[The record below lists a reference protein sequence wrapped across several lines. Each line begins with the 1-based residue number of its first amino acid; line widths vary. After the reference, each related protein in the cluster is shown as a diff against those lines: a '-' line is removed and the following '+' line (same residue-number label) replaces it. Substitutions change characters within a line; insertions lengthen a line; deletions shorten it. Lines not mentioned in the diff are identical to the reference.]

1 MKVTFEEAWNNTHNL
16 HLMPAG
22 GGVGRYKATCTS
34 MKEMIYLVVD
44 TVTID
49 YEKTEICRAF
59 RNYDDAK
66 ANARKRITDALQMWR
81 GSYELVPSDSE
92 KAETTTG
99 IIYEIDENDCTL
111 DLFLNGNADQFSQY
125 IYTKQIELL

>member
-1 MKVTFEEAWNNTHNL
+1 
-16 HLMPAG
+16 
-22 GGVGRYKATCTS
+22 

-66 ANARKRITDALQMWR
+66 ANARKHITDALQMWR
-81 GSYELVPSDSE
+81 GSYELVPADSE
-92 KAETTTG
+92 EAETTAG
-99 IIYEIDENDCTL
+99 IIYETDENDCTL
-111 DLFLNGNADQFSQY
+111 DLFLNGNAYQFSQY
-125 IYTKQIELL
+125 IYIKQIELL